1 MVLDQVI
8 LTVFLKE
15 VTSMSEVKGYYVQ
28 NLLSGTV
35 THYNSQRHI
44 INKTGLS
51 AKQVQALCKG
61 QTVKGF
67 HLYGFKD

>member
-1 MVLDQVI
+1 
-8 LTVFLKE
+8 
-15 VTSMSEVKGYYVQ
+15 MSEVKGYYVQ

-35 THYNSQRHI
+35 THFNNQRHI

-51 AKQVQALCKG
+51 VKQVQALCKG

-67 HLYGFKD
+67 HLYEFKD